1 MKIPR
6 WQQAHP
12 HIGLLPARKN
22 ACSRAHMQAFS
33 HEKYLEVRNF
43 YVKCL
48 NWIGLIQI
56 NPRTKKQKSVQ
67 MSWLVSW
74 RRFMTSMSHA
84 LLAASM
90 MCGIK
95 RQLW

>member
-12 HIGLLPARKN
+12 HIGLLPARKK
-22 ACSRAHMQAFS
+22 ACSRAYMQAFS
-33 HEKYLEVRNF
+33 HEKYLEVRNL

-56 NPRTKKQKSVQ
+56 NPRTKKQKIGLNVLAGVLAQ
-67 MSWLVSW
+67 IHDIYVACPVSSKHDLW
-74 RRFMTSMSHA
+74 YKK
-84 LLAASM
+84 AA
-90 MCGIK
+90 
-95 RQLW
+95 